1 MKKLLVSLV
10 AAAAMV
16 AACSDETPSTPPT
29 IASVT
34 MVPTADTALGGDSML
49 LLPTPQLAAVVRD
62 ASGNVLSV
70 IQTGQPVVWTS
81 TNPAVAKV
89 SPYGRVRG
97 LTLGSA
103 IIIAAVGGK
112 SDSASATVDSLV
124 IVDSVD
130 VTDRPDTAVVGSSVT
145 LTATLTAANG
155 DTLTAQQMF
164 WSSSDTSVAKVTSN
178 DALGVSPGN
187 TAAIKGVKV
196 GTVTITATI
205 QGVSGTAS
213 VIVLP

>member
-34 MVPTADTALGGDSML
+34 MVPTADSAVGGDSML

-81 TNPAVAKV
+81 NNPTVAKV
-89 SPYGRVRG
+89 SRYGRVRG

-103 IIIAAVGGK
+103 IIIATVGGK

-178 DALGVSPGN
+178 DVLGVSPGN
-187 TAAIKGVKV
+187 TAAIKGVKA